1 MRPASE
7 GNGGMVRNAEIEAYI
22 FIRNL
27 SRYSALRY
35 FYMSVKLLALVHW
48 FITLWPYVV
57 GTIIALFFV
66 LLKGLPVLHEWF
78 SVFILGWN
86 TKRLG
91 LSNKLQDDPQL
102 ALIDDDGMQHPRV
115 RGKAI
120 NRKSWLVKIGIMNFC
135 IGFVALI
142 VWLFGR

>member
-1 MRPASE
+1 
-7 GNGGMVRNAEIEAYI
+7 
-22 FIRNL
+22 
-27 SRYSALRY
+27 
-35 FYMSVKLLALVHW
+35 MSVKLLALVHW
-48 FITLWPYVV
+48 FFTLWPYVV

-66 LLKGLPVLHEWF
+66 LSKGLPVLHEWF

-102 ALIDDDGMQHPRV
+102 PLIDDDGRQHPRV